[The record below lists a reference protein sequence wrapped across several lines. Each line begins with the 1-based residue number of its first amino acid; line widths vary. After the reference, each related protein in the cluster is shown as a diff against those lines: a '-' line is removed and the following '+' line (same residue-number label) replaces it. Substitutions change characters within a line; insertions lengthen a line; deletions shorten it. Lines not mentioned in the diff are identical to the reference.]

1 MVSVYFL
8 DSSALV
14 KRYVEESGSAWI
26 QTLTEPNAHH
36 KLIIVRITWVEILSA
51 FARRQREGTFAP
63 ADAAKALQS
72 FRFDLDHQYQVV
84 EVDRSLIES
93 AGQLVG
99 KHPLRAYV
107 AVQLASALRIL
118 PAFAQA
124 KTIALMFVSADDRL
138 IAAAQAEGLSTE
150 HPNQSS

>member
-26 QTLTEPNAHH
+26 LTLTEPRVRN
-36 KLIIVRITWVEILSA
+36 KLIIARITWVEILSA
-51 FARRQREGTFAP
+51 LARRQREGTIAT

-72 FRFDLDHQYQVV
+72 LRFDLDHQYQVV

-99 KHPLRAYV
+99 KHPLRAYD
-107 AVQLASALRIL
+107 AVQLASILRIL
-118 PAFAQA
+118 SP
-124 KTIALMFVSADDRL
+124 V
-138 IAAAQAEGLSTE
+138 TE
-150 HPNQSS
+150 CRV

>member
-1 MVSVYFL
+1 MSVYFL

-14 KRYVEESGSAWI
+14 KRYVEERGSTWI
-26 QTLTEPNAHH
+26 QMLAESKAHH
-36 KLIIVRITWVEILSA
+36 KLIIARIAWVEILSA

-72 FRFDLDHQYQVV
+72 YRFDWDHQYQIV
-84 EVDRSLIES
+84 EVDRALIES
-93 AGQLVG
+93 AGQLVS
-99 KHPLRAYV
+99 KHPLRAYD

-124 KTIALMFVSADDRL
+124 KTVSLTFVSADDRL
-138 IAAAQAEGLSTE
+138 IAAAQAEGLNTE
-150 HPNQSS
+150 HPHQHS